1 MAKTLQSWL
10 AVGCLAACFV
20 ILSTCAYLL
29 LRDGS
34 TASLALKATAQ
45 NAARASATLDRTAT
59 ALEAKVN
66 AVDMAKVDQSLQNVQ
81 QLTARAARAS
91 GDVASIT
98 GDVQE
103 NWPIIKEAATL
114 MWQHADNTL
123 GHVDVATL
131 DYQQRQKDI
140 AVQTVASMKAIE
152 TLATDPNG
160 LSGASSELRKF
171 IAGPLT
177 FATNN
182 AGELENTV
190 NTSVGHFDSRFLA
203 PYTGSHPGL
212 HTTISIG
219 KSLLGLPET
228 GYYMKGIMGK

>member
-20 ILSTCAYLL
+20 ILATCACLL

-45 NAARASATLDRTAT
+45 NAAKASATLDRTAT

-81 QLTARAARAS
+81 DASRNINRATSDFRAIL
-91 GDVASIT
+91 GDVAANMPKINKGIFDLWKHT
-98 GDVQE
+98 DR
-103 NWPIIKEAATL
+103 
-114 MWQHADNTL
+114 TL
-123 GHVDVATL
+123 GHLDFAT
-131 DYQQRQKDI
+131 QQEQSQQTDI
-140 AVQTVASMKAIE
+140 AAHTIASMDAIKA
-152 TLATDPNG
+152 LATDPNG
-160 LSGASSELRKF
+160 LSGASSELRTF

-228 GYYMKGIMGK
+228 GYYIKGIIGK

>member
-45 NAARASATLDRTAT
+45 NSAKASATLDRTAT

-66 AVDMAKVDQSLQNVQ
+66 ALDMGKVDQSLQNVQ
-81 QLTARAARAS
+81 QLTAQAAAITAD
-91 GDVASIT
+91 GKYIADDVKS
-98 GDVQE
+98 
-103 NWPIIKEAATL
+103 NWPIVNEAATL

>member
-20 ILSTCAYLL
+20 ILATCACLL

-45 NAARASATLDRTAT
+45 NAAKASATLDRTAT

-81 QLTARAARAS
+81 QLTAQVAAITAD
-91 GDVASIT
+91 GKYIADDVKS
-98 GDVQE
+98 
-103 NWPIIKEAATL
+103 NWLIVKEAATL

-228 GYYMKGIMGK
+228 GYYMKGIIGK